1 MSEGEYIWISSI
13 VGGVTRLH
21 IPTGKSDYYQY
32 NEDARLSSLS
42 HSDAY
47 GVVALDNDS
56 YIAVTWNGYT
66 LLAPEENDPSKL
78 SATPYTNT
86 SFLQYRNVET
96 RMISVYYDKEGILWI
111 GLSILILDSILICNI
126 TAKNIMKSLLRWLT
140 KMVEF
145 GWALTMKE
153 LCVVTSL
160 MLNRDR

>member
-78 SATPYTNT
+78 SANALYEYLIFAVPEC
-86 SFLQYRNVET
+86 R
-96 RMISVYYDKEGILWI
+96 DKN
-111 GLSILILDSILICNI
+111 DFC
-126 TAKNIMKSLLRWLT
+126 LL
-140 KMVEF
+140 
-145 GWALTMKE
+145 
-153 LCVVTSL
+153 
-160 MLNRDR
+160 